1 MRRFA
6 VTAAAV
12 LAAAGR
18 LLAQG
23 AAAGDMLEALNVER
37 ARMDLEPL
45 TLSPALARL
54 AQARAEELTAGEVLD
69 FEPAS
74 SADLFRAARDLGYD
88 GPLVQELTS
97 IADGYSC
104 DVVAGW
110 NDALGLAD
118 AYRRPEVR
126 DVGLGYGVLGES
138 PLTVLVVGAPVSHDS
153 WRKRWPG
160 TVPREWLTADLL
172 GEIDR
177 KRVGMGVPSFVADE
191 ERTLE
196 AQRLAD
202 EILADGAP
210 FGRGR
215 KDVLQGTLL
224 YFRAGKMF
232 GPYWREALKIWLAQD
247 HAVLARPG
255 ALPAGAGLASRGRGG
270 AIEAVWAVLVG
281 RSP

>member
-6 VTAAAV
+6 VTAAAA
-12 LAAAGR
+12 LATAGR

-23 AAAGDMLEALNVER
+23 AADGGMLADLNVER

-45 TLSPALARL
+45 RLSPALARL
-54 AQARAEELTAGEVLD
+54 AQARAEELTAGEALD

-74 SADLFRAARDLGYD
+74 STDLFRTARDLGYD

-97 IADGYSC
+97 VADGDAC

-126 DVGLGYGVLGES
+126 DVGVGYGVLGES
-138 PLTVLVVGAPVSHDS
+138 LLTVLVVGVPVSHDS

-177 KRVGMGVPSFVADE
+177 KRVGMGVPSFLADE
-191 ERTLE
+191 ELTLE
-196 AQRLAD
+196 AQRFAD
-202 EILADGAP
+202 EILAGAAP

-215 KDVLQGTLL
+215 KDVPQGTLL

-232 GPYWREALKIWLAQD
+232 GPYWREALKVWLAQD

-255 ALPAGAGLASRGRGG
+255 AIPAGAGLASRGRGG
-270 AIEAVWAVLVG
+270 YVEAVWTLVVG
-281 RSP
+281 KGP